1 MTGLMQHSDDG
12 GFQHCVHCGAPAVG
26 PCARCE
32 SPVCGDC
39 CVLTEGGTK
48 TYAIC
53 LECDRQ
59 RGRSLRAGWATVIG
73 WIVGPIVVLGVAV
86 WLLALLIRK

>member
-1 MTGLMQHSDDG
+1 M
-12 GFQHCVHCGAPAVG
+12 
-26 PCARCE
+26 
-32 SPVCGDC
+32 
-39 CVLTEGGTK
+39 LTEGGTK

-86 WLLALLIRK
+86 WLLSLLIRK